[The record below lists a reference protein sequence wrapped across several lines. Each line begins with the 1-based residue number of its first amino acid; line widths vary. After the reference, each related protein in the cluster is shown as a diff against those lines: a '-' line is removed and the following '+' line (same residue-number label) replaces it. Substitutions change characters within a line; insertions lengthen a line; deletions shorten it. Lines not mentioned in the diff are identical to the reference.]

1 MQDVKKNNKSK
12 YNIWWAMNIFGQLG
26 FIIAIPAAG
35 FAYLGALV
43 DKKYHF
49 SPWGVVIGLILALT
63 ISSMLVWKMVKKLE
77 DK

>member
-1 MQDVKKNNKSK
+1 MTNVEKNNQTKK

-26 FIIAIPAAG
+26 FVIAIPAAG
-35 FAYLGALV
+35 LAYLGALV

-63 ISSMLVWKMVKKLE
+63 ISSVLVWRMVKKLG
-77 DK
+77 K